1 MQQTKTEIQQAVVDQ
16 LMADARVNP
25 ETIDVSVDDGQVTLR
40 GTAPSYRAKWA
51 AAEAARRVWGV
62 FDVRNEIEVEIPA
75 QSDDQRIANDIRSA
89 LLRDA
94 DLDSRDINV
103 VVQEGNVLLEGT
115 VSTLWAKIRAEEDA
129 RWTRNVISVK
139 NKLTVVPEHSLED
152 REIAIAVE
160 QALQR
165 DSAVRAENIDVTVSG
180 RHVTLSGVVSSW
192 AERNAALDDALH
204 VPGVSDVRD
213 SLSIRYSLR

>member
-89 LLRDA
+89 LMRDA